1 MTEEAWLLVESE
13 LAKYTLKK
21 NIPSILNK
29 AGYRTSQGKEW
40 TYQTLMLEQ
49 KKRNI
54 IANKNELND
63 DKMPE
68 ENDGSFLRVDTDDA
82 WKFVESQTAKGVKKK
97 LIVPMLNLKGFMTRN
112 GKPWTY
118 QTLMLEQKRRKSEQS
133 KKPKISVKKNQPTP
147 VLSGKEKQFLECLE
161 FAEAQMQYQIIDVL
175 NRSGKRTRKGRVWTF
190 QTLLIELMK
199 HGLDSEHGSQKVHV
213 ENWWQ
218 QPLNNLEEEPAS
230 NKKEKGADLFEM
242 FNEDEESL

>member
-1 MTEEAWLLVESE
+1 VSTVTEEAWLLVESE
-13 LAKYTLKK
+13 SLKNTLKK
-21 NIPSILNK
+21 DIPAILNK

-54 IANKNELND
+54 LVNKNENRTDHNL
-63 DKMPE
+63 E
-68 ENDGSFLRVDTDDA
+68 EQDVSFLRIDTDDA
-82 WKFVESQTAKGVKKK
+82 WKFVDNQILKGVKKK

-118 QTLMLEQKRRKSEQS
+118 QTLMLEQKRRRSEQI
-133 KKPKISVKKNQPTP
+133 KKPKVNIKKNQPT
-147 VLSGKEKQFLECLE
+147 VTQSGKEKQFIECLE

-175 NRSGKRTRKGRVWTF
+175 NRSGKRTRKGRSWTF

-199 HGLDSEHGSQKVHV
+199 HGLDSEHGSQKIHV

-218 QPLNNLEEEPAS
+218 QPLNNIEEPTS
-230 NKKEKGADLFEM
+230 NKKEKGADLFDM
-242 FNEDEESL
+242 FSEEES